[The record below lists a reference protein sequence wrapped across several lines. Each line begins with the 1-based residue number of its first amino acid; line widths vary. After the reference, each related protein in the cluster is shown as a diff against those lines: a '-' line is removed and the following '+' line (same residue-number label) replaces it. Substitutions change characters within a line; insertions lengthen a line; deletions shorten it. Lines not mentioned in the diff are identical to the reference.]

1 MATILVSHIHYVE
14 RKRGAETQKPL
25 YICKRRKYLCLH
37 CLARK
42 AWQPSGLWNVLQMWC
57 TVALCQWLVMLQQRQ
72 VTCTWTDKPQQCCS
86 CRYCASGEERCRF
99 ELMLYRMLPHCR
111 AVCSQ
116 TDKHCAVGVTQE
128 TFCNRRA
135 PKAYE
140 PRLSDVRY
148 AEDRDCTN
156 TQKERSKVP
165 GCYLLH
171 KQDATFD
178 CTS

>member
-1 MATILVSHIHYVE
+1 MLKEKGGRRHKNHCTFAKGENTFACVAWEGRRGNRRVSEVG
-14 RKRGAETQKPL
+14 R
-25 YICKRRKYLCLH
+25 
-37 CLARK
+37 
-42 AWQPSGLWNVLQMWC
+42 NVLQMWC
-57 TVALCQWLVMLQQRQ
+57 AVALCQWLVMLQQRQ

-86 CRYCASGEERCRF
+86 CRYCASGEERCHF

-111 AVCSQ
+111 VVCSQ